1 MNIPHKTLQGR
12 AIDHLG
18 VAVKNLEEA
27 SLPYRLL
34 GLSLEGEDELIASQ
48 GVRVRAFRAGE
59 VLVELLEPTH
69 PEGPIARSIEKR
81 GPGLH
86 HVAFR
91 SADLAGDVAALVKE
105 GAVFIAPEPRPGRA
119 GSQVVFLHPKWSNG
133 VLIEL
138 VSH

>member
-1 MNIPHKTLQGR
+1 MNASHKTLQGR

-27 SLPYRLL
+27 SAPYRLL
-34 GLSLEGEDELIASQ
+34 GLFLEGEDEFIESQ

-59 VLVELLEPTH
+59 VLIELLEPTRS
-69 PEGPIARSIEKR
+69 ESPIARSIEKR

-91 SADLAGDVAALVKE
+91 SADLAGDVAALLEE
-105 GAVFIAPEPRPGRA
+105 GATFIDPEPRPGRA
-119 GSQVVFLHPKWSNG
+119 GSRVVFLHPKWSKG